1 MNQILLMLHFF
12 GLGAGFTG
20 AMAGGILLRQMMA
33 ASPAEMPVIARL
45 QPVFLRIGEAG
56 LALLWITGP
65 WMVATRY
72 AGFGNLPWPFW
83 VKFVCVVG
91 VTAGIIMIDMTGRR
105 ARAGDMAAMRQMPVY
120 GAVTGILLGLVV
132 IFAVLAFN

>member
-1 MNQILLMLHFF
+1 MDQILLMLHFF

-20 AMAGGILLRQMMA
+20 AMAGGLLLRQIQA
-33 ASPAEMPVIARL
+33 NPADAPILQRL
-45 QPVFLRIGEAG
+45 QPMFLRAGEVG

-72 AGFGNLPWPFW
+72 SGFDNLPWPFW
-83 VKFVCVVG
+83 VKFICVVG
-91 VTAGIIMIDMTGRR
+91 VTAGIIMIDLTARR
-105 ARAGDMAAMRQMPVY
+105 ARAGDAVAMRQLPMY
-120 GAVTGILLGLVV
+120 GAATGILLGLVI

>member
-1 MNQILLMLHFF
+1 
-12 GLGAGFTG
+12 
-20 AMAGGILLRQMMA
+20 MMA

-45 QPVFLRIGEAG
+45 QPVFLRIGETR

-105 ARAGDMAAMRQMPVY
+105 APAGDTAAMVQTPGSCAALGV
-120 GAVTGILLGLVV
+120 LL
-132 IFAVLAFN
+132 

>member
-1 MNQILLMLHFF
+1 MDQILLMLHFF

-72 AGFGNLPWPFW
+72 A
-83 VKFVCVVG
+83 
-91 VTAGIIMIDMTGRR
+91 
-105 ARAGDMAAMRQMPVY
+105 
-120 GAVTGILLGLVV
+120 
-132 IFAVLAFN
+132 

>member
-1 MNQILLMLHFF
+1 VDKILLMLHFF

-20 AMAGGILLRQMMA
+20 AMAGGFLLRQIQA
-33 ASPAEMPVIARL
+33 NPADAPVLQRL
-45 QPVFLRIGEAG
+45 QPMFVRAGQIG

-72 AGFGNLPWPFW
+72 GGFGNLPWAFW

-91 VTAGIIMIDMTGRR
+91 VTAGVIMVDMTGRR
-105 ARAGDMAAMRQMPVY
+105 VRAGDAAAMRQLPIY
-120 GAVTGILLGLVV
+120 GAGTGILLGLVI

>member
-1 MNQILLMLHFF
+1 MDQILLMLHFF

-20 AMAGGILLRQMMA
+20 AMAGGLLLRQMMA
-33 ASPAEMPVIARL
+33 AGPAEVPVIQRL
-45 QPVFLRIGEAG
+45 QPIFTRVGEIG

-72 AGFGNLPWPFW
+72 AGFGNLPWQFW

-91 VTAGIIMIDMTGRR
+91 VTAGVIMIDLTSKR
-105 ARAGDMAAMRQMPVY
+105 ARQGDMAARRQLPAY
-120 GAVTGILLGLVV
+120 GAVTGILLGLAV